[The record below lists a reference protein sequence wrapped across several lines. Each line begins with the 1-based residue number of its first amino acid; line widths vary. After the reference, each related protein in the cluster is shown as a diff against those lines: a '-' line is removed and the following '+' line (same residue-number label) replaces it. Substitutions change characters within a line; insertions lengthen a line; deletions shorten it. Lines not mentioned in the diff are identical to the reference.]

1 MKISF
6 IGHASI
12 LIEAGG
18 ITLLSD
24 PWWRGPCF
32 GSQWWN
38 YPPARRELAEGQ
50 KLDYIYISHG
60 HHDHLHAGTLRLL
73 DKTAKVLVSRSIGI
87 SSTIRSLG
95 FDVVEIDDTDETI
108 LGNEVKCR
116 ILRTHG
122 GDTLMTVSDGD
133 EVCINLNDA
142 LHSAP
147 QDVQTLFIRLLKS
160 WYPQIDYVFC
170 GYGVASHFPNCYE
183 IPGKDRRL
191 TALKR
196 QLHFSQQWAR
206 VIAGLGPRFGFPFAA
221 DVVFLEDALSWANE
235 PTHNG
240 RRPTEVFKEVYPS
253 SDVATMDVAPGFVIQ
268 SGEIINDSRRSLI
281 VNTTLLSEYAESVR
295 RANRQGSVDEGDVR
309 DVVSLIEQNL
319 SFCRPYLASF
329 PADYR
334 FRVLFYNTPFG
345 IDITK
350 RNERID
356 VEMVHAPDASESCE
370 IVYRTRLPY
379 LKLSLSVEFG
389 DEILFVGS
397 GGIFCYA
404 NAADARRNLHRELK
418 ILLTKQGYTLTR
430 RERAGRWSIR
440 WTKRQMLRLIGR
452 EPDDLY
458 DLGRWT
464 VFKS

>member
-1 MKISF
+1 MKITV

-18 ITLLSD
+18 ISILSD

-38 YPPARRELAEGQ
+38 YPPARRELVEGR

-73 DKTAKVLVSRSIGI
+73 DKTAKVLVSRTIGI
-87 SSTIRSLG
+87 ASTIRNLG
-95 FDVVEIDDTDETI
+95 FEVVEIDDADELR
-108 LGNEVKCR
+108 LGGDVECR
-116 ILRTHG
+116 IIRTYG
-122 GDTLMTVSDGD
+122 DDTLMAVTDGD
-133 EVCINLNDA
+133 QVCVNLNDA

-147 QDVQTLFIRLLKS
+147 EDVQARFISLLRS
-160 WYPQIDYVFC
+160 LYPQIDYVFC

-183 IPGKDRRL
+183 IPGKDRCL
-191 TALKR
+191 TAVKR

-206 VIAGLGPRFGFPFAA
+206 VIAGLSPRFGFPFAA

-240 RRPTEVFKEVYPS
+240 ERPTAVFRARYPN
-253 SDVATMDVAPGFVIQ
+253 SDVATFDVAPGFAIQ
-268 SGEIINDSRRSLI
+268 SGKIVNDSRRSPIL
-281 VNTTLLSEYAESVR
+281 NLTLQQEYSESIQ

-309 DVVSLIEQNL
+309 DVLHLIQQNL
-319 SFCRPYLASF
+319 SYCLPHLATF

-334 FRVLFYNTPFG
+334 FMVLFYNTPFG
-345 IDITK
+345 IEIVK
-350 RNERID
+350 RDTRINIA
-356 VEMVHAPDASESCE
+356 MVNATDAAADCD

-397 GGIFCYA
+397 GGIFRYA

-418 ILLTKQGYTLTR
+418 VLLTKQASKLPP
-430 RERAGRWSIR
+430 RERGRGSPIR
-440 WTKRQMLRLIGR
+440 WAKRKLLRLVGQ
-452 EPDDLY
+452 ESEDLY

-464 VFKS
+464 VFKG